1 MGDPV
6 VETAYGKVVGTR
18 VGAIQ
23 VFRGVPYGSC
33 TGPGAVPAGVDA
45 DAVDGPAA
53 RGRLRRH
60 RPPGADGPLQGDA
73 GRVPRAGVRSSRQPG
88 PGRGV
93 PGAQRV
99 DARPRRRCRPVMVW
113 LHSAPWNSGVGSGHD
128 GAPLAASGDVVVV
141 TLNHRLG
148 VLGFLHLDGVAPG
161 EYPNSGV
168 MGMLDVVTAL
178 EWVRDHIAAF
188 GGDPGNVMVFGESGG
203 GMKTTTLLAMPDA
216 RGLFHKAAIESGP
229 YLRGVPAERAS
240 RFTNQFLAELELLP
254 ADVGQPDTLP
264 VERLIEAQERA
275 LRGRGPDGG
284 RGAAPGRSPSIR
296 GGRGERRNAL
306 GNRAGRRRYRPAAPS
321 VRSGGPGVLGRCPT
335 HHRQQPGRSV
345 DLAHALPEHRAGDDE
360 RLRGDRGR
368 DSRRCRGAGRRPL
381 PAHVSRRVGQRAHRR
396 SRVHRHDVDRPC
408 AYRRAQG
415 GRRRRARLHVPV
427 RLRQRHPRRPVPRRV
442 RGADPLCVR
451 LGDAERDDGEP
462 SRTTR
467 PGAGDEHRGGSASPA
482 PATRTTT
489 ACPRGGRTRASTA
502 SGWSSTS
509 TSAWNPSPACS
520 ARAWRPWASSSCTR
534 SAPDVAPVLSSPA
547 DGPYCSCDVFHTTEE
562 QGIR

>member
-1 MGDPV
+1 VGDPV

-33 TGPGAVPAGVDA
+33 TGPGARFRRASTPTPWTGQRP
-45 DAVDGPAA
+45 AVDFGATAPQVRTDLSKVMPAEF
-53 RGRLRRH
+53 RELGFGRPDSPDQDEECLVLNVWT
-60 RPPGADGPLQGDA
+60 PGLD
-73 GRVPRAGVRSSRQPG
+73 
-88 PGRGV
+88 
-93 PGAQRV
+93 
-99 DARPRRRCRPVMVW
+99 DARRPVMVW

-178 EWVRDHIAAF
+178 EWVRDPIAAF

-275 LRGRGPDGG
+275 LRAVEARTVGGGGLPREDPRRFVVGVANGGTLWEIGPVVGG
-284 RGAAPGRSPSIR
+284 T
-296 GGRGERRNAL
+296 AL
-306 GNRAGRRRYRPAAPS
+306 PHHPFDPAAPACS
-321 VRSGGPGVLGRCPT
+321 VDVPLIIGNNRDEASIWLMLYPNIERATMSDFEEIAGAIHGDAAAPVVDLYRRTRPDASVSELIDGVVST
-335 HHRQQPGRSV
+335 DTMWI
-345 DLAHALPEHRAGDDE
+345 DLAHIAERKAAGGGAPVYMYLFAFDSGILDGRHRAAHGAEIPYVFDSVTQSAMTGSRPERLDLAQAMSTAWVSFARTGDPNHDGMPTWRPYSGEHRE
-360 RLRGDRGR
+360 RM
-368 DSRRCRGAGRRPL
+368 
-381 PAHVSRRVGQRAHRR
+381 VF
-396 SRVHRHDVDRPC
+396 DVDIRM
-408 AYRRAQG
+408 
-415 GRRRRARLHVPV
+415 
-427 RLRQRHPRRPVPRRV
+427 
-442 RGADPLCVR
+442 
-451 LGDAERDDGEP
+451 EP
-462 SRTTR
+462 E
-467 PGAGDEHRGGSASPA
+467 PGAFREGMEALGLEFAHPIGA
-482 PATRTTT
+482 
-489 ACPRGGRTRASTA
+489 
-502 SGWSSTS
+502 
-509 TSAWNPSPACS
+509 
-520 ARAWRPWASSSCTR
+520 
-534 SAPDVAPVLSSPA
+534 
-547 DGPYCSCDVFHTTEE
+547 
-562 QGIR
+562 